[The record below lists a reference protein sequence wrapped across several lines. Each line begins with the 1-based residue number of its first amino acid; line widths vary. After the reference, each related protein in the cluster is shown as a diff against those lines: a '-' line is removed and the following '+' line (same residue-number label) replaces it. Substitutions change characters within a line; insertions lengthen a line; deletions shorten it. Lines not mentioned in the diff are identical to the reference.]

1 MSPRA
6 QPRTTV
12 VLVMAKRDPALDDIL
27 EQLDQLDVALKPLGS
42 LQEFQQLI
50 QQEQTPD
57 VVITGVS
64 LTDGNWCD
72 VLTTT
77 VRAGLPARVLVCS
90 HEADERFWSE
100 AIWRGVHDILV
111 APFTAEYLQR
121 SVEIR
126 GGSLPG
132 GRRGE
137 ANPRREREAKQR
149 PDILEASPTELA
161 IAAVA

>member
-100 AIWRGVHDILV
+100 AIWRGVHDVLV
-111 APFTAEYLQR
+111 APFTTEYLQR

-126 GGSLPG
+126 GGQG
-132 GRRGE
+132 GQRGE
-137 ANPRREREAKQR
+137 ANPGRGREAKER
-149 PDILEASPTELA
+149 PEIFEASPIA
-161 IAAVA
+161 IAVGAVA

>member
-1 MSPRA
+1 
-6 QPRTTV
+6 V
-12 VLVMAKRDPALDDIL
+12 VLVMAPRDPALDDIREQL
-27 EQLDQLDVALKPLGS
+27 EQLDVVLKPLGS
-42 LQEFQQLI
+42 LLEFQQLI
-50 QQEQTPD
+50 QREQPPE

-72 VLTTT
+72 VLTST

-111 APFTAEYLQR
+111 APFTTEYLRR

-126 GGSLPG
+126 GGRAPG
-132 GRRGE
+132 GQSGE
-137 ANPRREREAKQR
+137 ANPGRGREAKER
-149 PDILEASPTELA
+149 PDIFEASPIDIA
-161 IAAVA
+161 IGAVA